1 MKTALTEAL
10 SLILEGDLE
19 LLNIL
24 STTGKMS
31 LTSSILALL
40 IGVPLGI
47 WLGATRFRFRQVLVV
62 YNLSLIHI

>member
-1 MKTALTEAL
+1 MKTALAEAL
-10 SLILEGDLE
+10 NLILEGDLE

-24 STTGKMS
+24 STTAKMS

-47 WLGATRFRFRQVLVV
+47 WLGATRFRFRQV
-62 YNLSLIHI
+62 ITAP

>member
-1 MKTALTEAL
+1 MKTALAEAL
-10 SLILEGDLE
+10 NLILEGDLE

-24 STTGKMS
+24 STTAKMS

-47 WLGATRFRFRQVLVV
+47 WLGATRL
-62 YNLSLIHI
+62 